1 MILILD
7 DHPIARQGLEAII
20 RIHKKNEVVLQAGNI
35 TEAKALVKDND
46 ITIAFI
52 DIHLGK
58 ESGLNFLEWI
68 VKESPMTKT
77 FMITSSSKKS
87 DFFAAKTLGVDSYL
101 LKDAFI
107 DDIVYGLKVV
117 EQGRKFYS
125 ADLIENLEEQ
135 PSDELLLQLTKR
147 EIEILFLLKQG
158 YSNAKIGENLHIAE
172 GTVKKHVSNILGKL
186 NLANRVEI
194 MLFADEHE
202 LALQQM
208 IAQNE

>member
-1 MILILD
+1 M
-7 DHPIARQGLEAII
+7 
-20 RIHKKNEVVLQAGNI
+20 
-35 TEAKALVKDND
+35 
-46 ITIAFI
+46 
-52 DIHLGK
+52 
-58 ESGLNFLEWI
+58 
-68 VKESPMTKT
+68 
-77 FMITSSSKKS
+77 
-87 DFFAAKTLGVDSYL
+87 
-101 LKDAFI
+101 
-107 DDIVYGLKVV
+107 V